1 MIELGKIV
9 EGLGEKVVGDL
20 GEPLGLSGETSI
32 KLAKSLAANASKGV
46 SGAVKAAAE
55 ETGVAQELVQSFAD
69 KLYEKGKDMLIEQSG
84 MNEHVENAKQG
95 AMAAL
100 KNAGGGLLGG
110 LFGKK

>member
-1 MIELGKIV
+1 MIDFGKV
-9 EGLGEKVVGDL
+9 VAGLGEKVVGDI
-20 GEPLGLSGETSI
+20 GAPLGLSGETSI
-32 KLAKSLAANASKGV
+32 KLAQSLAAHADKGV

-69 KLYEKGKDMLIEQSG
+69 KLYEQGRDMLIEQSG
-84 MNEHVENAKQG
+84 INEHMENAKQG